1 MEKGVLN
8 LCILKTFAF
17 IHNNRLPLYQKPDI
31 EQAAMSPLCKAR
43 SGSELTL
50 EVLAQNLL
58 LVSAT
63 SCWARTEEEGGGL
76 CCVLGTVGP
85 LSLPVSRAP
94 VARWTSRG
102 ADVARVPRSSF
113 RALKESEL
121 SSSQQQALAF
131 EFSISLQR
139 RPQEFLMTASL
150 ELSFKSCFV
159 PPPGY

>member
-1 MEKGVLN
+1 MQKGAVK
-8 LCILKTFAF
+8 LCILKKEFAF

-85 LSLPVSRAP
+85 LSPPVARAP

-102 ADVARVPRSSF
+102 ADVARF
-113 RALKESEL
+113 NKASEL
-121 SSSQQQALAF
+121 LSSQRNRAF
-131 EFSISLQR
+131 K
-139 RPQEFLMTASL
+139 
-150 ELSFKSCFV
+150 LST
-159 PPPGY
+159 

>member
-1 MEKGVLN
+1 MEKGVLK

-17 IHNNRLPLYQKPDI
+17 IHNNTLPYQQPDI
-31 EQAAMSPLCKAR
+31 EQATMSPSYKAR

-85 LSLPVSRAP
+85 LSPPVSRAP

-121 SSSQQQALAF
+121 SSSLQALVF

>member
-1 MEKGVLN
+1 MQEGAVK
-8 LCILKTFAF
+8 LCILKKEFAF

-76 CCVLGTVGP
+76 CGVLGSCWP
-85 LSLPVSRAP
+85 SLSAGGSRASSP
-94 VARWTSRG
+94 VDKPWGGRG
-102 ADVARVPRSSF
+102 PRTTF
-113 RALKESEL
+113 EL
-121 SSSQQQALAF
+121 SSSQRIALYK
-131 EFSISLQR
+131 SWSLSSQ
-139 RPQEFLMTASL
+139 
-150 ELSFKSCFV
+150 
-159 PPPGY
+159 

>member
-1 MEKGVLN
+1 MK
-8 LCILKTFAF
+8 LCILKKEFAF
-17 IHNNRLPLYQKPDI
+17 IHNNRLPLYQKPDS

-76 CCVLGTVGP
+76 CGVLGTVGP
-85 LSLPVSRAP
+85 LSPPVARAP

-102 ADVARVPRSSF
+102 ADVARVRRPSF

-121 SSSQQQALAF
+121 SSSLRNK
-131 EFSISLQR
+131 SWSLSSR
-139 RPQEFLMTASL
+139 
-150 ELSFKSCFV
+150 
-159 PPPGY
+159 

>member
-1 MEKGVLN
+1 MEKGVLK

-17 IHNNRLPLYQKPDI
+17 IHNNTLPYQKPDI
-31 EQAAMSPLCKAR
+31 EQVAMSPLCKAR

-85 LSLPVSRAP
+85 LSPPVARAP
-94 VARWTSRG
+94 VAGWTSRG

-121 SSSQQQALAF
+121 SSSLQALVF

>member
-1 MEKGVLN
+1 MEKVVLK
-8 LCILKTFAF
+8 LCILKTEFAF

-85 LSLPVSRAP
+85 LSPPVARAP

-102 ADVARVPRSSF
+102 ADVARF
-113 RALKESEL
+113 NKAFEL
-121 SSSQQQALAF
+121 SSSQRIRF
-131 EFSISLQR
+131 
-139 RPQEFLMTASL
+139 
-150 ELSFKSCFV
+150 ELSTS
-159 PPPGY
+159 PGL